1 MARYRSYCS
10 EFIWRLIMENLVEE
24 ITGYILEDYNGNIL
38 VMDVNN
44 YLMQEI
50 DLETLIDYDGNKLI
64 ES

>member
-1 MARYRSYCS
+1 MD
-10 EFIWRLIMENLVEE
+10 NLVEE